1 MKKMKEKIVA
11 LCSMIAILAFV
22 FVAPASAETA
32 ETISILCKDQAES
45 NPQIYR
51 GWGHRDAL
59 GNQTDDTTKTIS
71 AKFDFTVEKAGWYDA
86 EFIIASNS
94 SYRYSAGNFS
104 KVNYWFDSDSPK
116 WLSDSSVN
124 TASPT
129 VETLNYDPLSTAE
142 NFEQTKLLEPIYLEA
157 GSHSIN
163 FITDGVNRSNIVM
176 AGFYSIKLNY
186 VDFSVINVMCRDQ
199 KAANSSLEEWGIGGN
214 YGAALG
220 KKINNNNNTQ
230 KINASFKF
238 NIKNEGWYSANF
250 IIASNSG
257 EEFSAGNFSKVNYW
271 FDSDSPKWLSD
282 SAVNPSSP
290 TVTTVNKDPLNTSR
304 NYEQTKLLEPV
315 YFAAGEHT
323 INFETFEDSRE
334 GAAHAAFYSIKL
346 ENVDVSSLN
355 DITLHGGDY
364 PNMAIEDKDGN
375 VSYVQAETDRFNLK
389 DKGKIALIYRNSSK
403 DGAENGYKFTI
414 PFKVY
419 TDGYYDC
426 NIRMRSYARL
436 PVSEYGWSSPAY
448 VGIDN
453 EAPVWV
459 KSFATDNVPKVNAKI
474 ISTFGEDTYNW
485 EPAQW
490 QECALKPMHLAAG
503 NHTMTIHIPEQAPN
517 QESDLYIFA
526 LDSIHIRPA
535 EARTSFTAEG
545 EELRIKDKSDV
556 VENSVYSNGS
566 AVKYTQTGTVS
577 VPFYLSSDGNY
588 NFGAIA
594 KGTAS
599 YRVDGTAVSGIS
611 SIEDLQATV
620 GSGWNRYKSPVMQ
633 LNAGVHTLEIDVNDS
648 YMLDKIDIIKAINVT
663 DISLQGD
670 DIISE
675 GQSKLMKVINQD
687 GEEVSLYDVD
697 SLCFESSDEN
707 IAAVDGYGN
716 VTAVNAG
723 TAVITVGAAAGG
735 KNMTASKKIYV
746 PGKTGLYLKDAAING
761 NDVTVTLAAAS
772 DAAASKVIVASYGVV
787 NGVPTSFKSVN
798 FADFGA
804 ISANTSDTKTISLT
818 SIEASDHVCVFVF
831 DGLDT
836 MVPLYAKTIVR

>member
-11 LCSMIAILAFV
+11 LCSMIAILASV

-32 ETISILCKDQAES
+32 ETISIMCKDQAAS
-45 NPQIYR
+45 NPQIWL
-51 GWGHRDAL
+51 GWGYSGAL
-59 GNQTDDTTKTIS
+59 GNETADTTKTIS

-94 SYRYSAGNFS
+94 SERYSAGNFS

-129 VETLNYDPLSTAE
+129 VKTLNYDPLGTSE
-142 NFEQTKLLEPIYLEA
+142 NFEQTKLLEPIYLET

-163 FITDGVNRSNIVM
+163 FVTDGVNRNNVVM
-176 AGFYSIKLNY
+176 AGFYSITLNY

-199 KAANSSLEEWGIGGN
+199 ITANSSFESWGTSGN

-220 KKINNNNNTQ
+220 KKINNNNNAQ
-230 KINASFKF
+230 KIKASFKF
-238 NIKNEGWYSANF
+238 NVKTEGWYSANF
-250 IIASNSG
+250 IIASNSCT
-257 EEFSAGNFSKVNYW
+257 EYSAGNFSKVNYW

-282 SAVNPSSP
+282 SSVNPSSP
-290 TVTTVNKDPLNTSR
+290 TVTTVNVDPLNTSR

-315 YFAAGEHT
+315 YFVAGEHT
-323 INFETFEDSRE
+323 INFETFEDSRD
-334 GAAHAAFYSIKL
+334 GAAHAAFYSINL
-346 ENVDVSSLN
+346 ENIDVSSLN
-355 DITLHGGDY
+355 DIMLHGGDY

-375 VSYVQAETDRFNLK
+375 VSYVQAEIHDNLK
-389 DKGKIALIYRNSSK
+389 DDGKNVVLYKSAS
-403 DGAENGYKFTI
+403 ENNTVNGFKFTI

-419 TDGYYDC
+419 SDGYYDC
-426 NIRMRSYARL
+426 NIKMCSYARL
-436 PVSEYGWSSPAY
+436 PVSKYGWSSPAY
-448 VGIDN
+448 VGIDG
-453 EAPVWV
+453 EEPTWI
-459 KSFATDNVPKVNAKI
+459 KSFAND
-474 ISTFGEDTYNW
+474 E
-485 EPAQW
+485 
-490 QECALKPMHLAAG
+490 
-503 NHTMTIHIPEQAPN
+503 EQAPN
-517 QESDLYIFA
+517 QESDRYIFA

-535 EARTSFTAEG
+535 EARMSFTAEG

-556 VENSVYSNGS
+556 VEDNVYSNGS

-599 YRVDGTAVSGIS
+599 YRIDGTAVSGIS

-620 GSGWNRYKSPVMQ
+620 GSGWNRYKSSVMQ

-648 YMLDKIDIIKAINVT
+648 YMLDKIDIRKAINVT

-707 IAAVDGYGN
+707 IAVVDGYGN

-723 TAVITVGAAAGG
+723 SAVITVGAAAGG

-746 PGKTGLYLKDAAING
+746 PGKTGLYVKDAAING

-772 DAAASKVIVASYGVV
+772 DAAASKVIVASYGTVS
-787 NGVPTSFKSVN
+787 GIPASFKAVN

-804 ISANTSDTKTISLT
+804 ISANANDTKTISLA

-836 MVPLYAKTIVR
+836 IVPLYAKTIVR